1 EHDEV
6 PVLLTNILGHRN
18 VVIGGL
24 YPKKVSVLTVEEA
37 KGLEFYSV
45 LVFPEGMSNNE
56 LYVAFTRALHELTVI
71 T

>member
-1 EHDEV
+1 M
-6 PVLLTNILGHRN
+6 
-18 VVIGGL
+18 
-24 YPKKVSVLTVEEA
+24 LTVEEA